1 MINLGSALN
10 LLDERKDVLAKVCK
24 AILNNMPKALEQLN
38 KALEDKDYFTACR
51 VAHSIRGS
59 ARCIKADEVAATA
72 EQIEKIM
79 DKGNFEE
86 AEKLWPDFINNVE
99 QMMNDLK
106 KELKLILGE
115 NGVGL

>member
-38 KALEDKDYFTACR
+38 KALEDKDYFT
-51 VAHSIRGS
+51 
-59 ARCIKADEVAATA
+59 ADEVAATA